1 MQRTSTRT
9 RRTKTTTTKGKKAAA
24 SVLMPV
30 DAMEMEIRSVTRG
43 RNRYQQTPEQEQHE
57 DQILDRVNSC
67 CHNQHYYCHMHAA
80 DQPLISKCIECM
92 TNPMS
97 RSSCSLIEHNNNRT
111 TDQVIPVSFPGSDEG
126 EGDDGDEVSFN
137 PFNRCLNL
145 HHHNSSSQCH
155 GSHSG
160 KLTPHSCMQHHKSF
174 ISLPHHHHKN
184 SAVHLIST
192 NILMSL
198 LMMTVMMAAV
208 ADAAGK
214 DHRIMTQD
222 PNSPTRVIIS
232 PANTECLKNR
242 MWWAFLLSS
251 LGTFVIGVFIILIFR
266 ALAFIFR
273 SMRGTSGTASSSAA
287 AHAHSNSVAA
297 ANSPYSVI
305 DKHNSSTLPPGHRPP
320 GMMANKMNMNDPYA
334 MAIGPDGQPIKD
346 TSWASEA
353 KDWAGEL
360 ISGQSATGR
369 ILVVLVF
376 LLSIASLVIYFI
388 DASRIGPH
396 GDAVEK
402 CAKWSD
408 SPTQQMD
415 LGLNVFF
422 AIYFFIRFVAAADK
436 LWFMLELYSFVDYFT
451 IPPSFV
457 SLYLDRTWIGL
468 RFLRALRLMSFP
480 DILQYLNVLKTSSS
494 IRLAQL
500 ISIVISV
507 WLAAAG
513 IIHLVKSHHIHL
525 SVHL

>member
-1 MQRTSTRT
+1 MHAGMMHQEEKQQPEQRFIFLMQKEYERAKRIRT
-9 RRTKTTTTKGKKAAA
+9 RRTTRTRTAAAA
-24 SVLMPV
+24 SSSSASVIMPVMPV
-30 DAMEMEIRSVTRG
+30 DMGKGNEKKHELHHHGKEDQDRD
-43 RNRYQQTPEQEQHE
+43 EQQHE
-57 DQILDRVNSC
+57 ILDRVNS
-67 CHNQHYYCHMHAA
+67 
-80 DQPLISKCIECM
+80 
-92 TNPMS
+92 
-97 RSSCSLIEHNNNRT
+97 SCDLPE
-111 TDQVIPVSFPGSDEG
+111 
-126 EGDDGDEVSFN
+126 
-137 PFNRCLNL
+137 
-145 HHHNSSSQCH
+145 SSSSFQ
-155 GSHSG
+155 
-160 KLTPHSCMQHHKSF
+160 PHHPH
-174 ISLPHHHHKN
+174 PHHHQLSPPLHPHHCHEMHEECRN
-184 SAVHLIST
+184 AIGGGGGGNDGMDHLIADPCPGSAAVSRCKHHRSSSSSPFKYPVLI
-192 NILMSL
+192 NMYILMIMFVTTS
-198 LMMTVMMAAV
+198 VE
-208 ADAAGK
+208 AAGK
-214 DHRIMTQD
+214 DHRVTQD
-222 PNSPTRVIIS
+222 HNGAIRPVLSQENSK
-232 PANTECLKNR
+232 CLENR
-242 MWWAFLLSS
+242 KWWAFLLSS

-273 SMRGTSGTASSSAA
+273 SMRNSGPSASSASSAA
-287 AHAHSNSVAA
+287 AHAHSNSVAVA
-297 ANSPYSVI
+297 ASPYSVI
-305 DKHNSSTLPPGHRPP
+305 DGKANMHNNLPPGHRIPP
-320 GMMANKMNMNDPYA
+320 GSMMANSSGKGNMNDPMYT

-408 SPTQQMD
+408 SPTQQLD

-457 SLYLDRTWIGL
+457 SLYLERTWIGL

-513 IIHLVKSHHIHL
+513 IIHLVS
-525 SVHL
+525 